1 MKTRLPKGT
10 LVVNFTVLVFL
21 CISCISAE
29 VYRIELPNG
38 LEIEAEVAKNK
49 QKGLQGRRFLCPV
62 CGMIFIYSKEGYY
75 GFWMKDTLIELGI
88 VWINKNGKVV
98 HIVRDAKP
106 CIINRVSSMEDCKV
120 YYPVAPAKYVLEVN
134 PEALAGVEVGMK
146 VRFFPALN

>member
-1 MKTRLPKGT
+1 M
-10 LVVNFTVLVFL
+10 
-21 CISCISAE
+21 
-29 VYRIELPNG
+29 
-38 LEIEAEVAKNK
+38 AKNK

-134 PEALAGVEVGMK
+134 PEALAEVEVGMK